1 MTKER
6 IGFISTRFSG
16 TDGVSL
22 EAAKWAK
29 VMEEDGHDI
38 FWYAGRINRPKE
50 ISMCVPEAHFEH
62 PEITWI
68 NKRIWGP
75 TKRSK
80 FVTDRIR
87 NLSYYLK
94 DTLHQFIEKYDITL
108 IVLENAVTIPMN
120 LPLGVALAEFLLEI
134 DIPAIAHHHDF
145 YWERSRF
152 SVNAVNDY
160 LEMAFPPKDPELYH
174 TVINKNA
181 ADDLAW
187 RKGCSSTLV
196 PNVIDFKEDDPNIHV
211 DAAEMKRELGFEED
225 DIIFLQPT
233 RVVPRKG
240 IEHAIQLISM
250 LGNDKIKL
258 CISHDSGDE
267 GYDYESMLREM
278 AARENVDM
286 RFVNA
291 RVSEERKT
299 SPTGEKIYS
308 LWDVYA
314 IADLVTYTSLYEGFG
329 NAFLE
334 AIYHRKPLLVNRYD
348 IFMRDIEPKGFQTI
362 TIDGY
367 VTNYTVNQVQ
377 KLLDDKELQKKMTD
391 TNYDLGKKYYSYE
404 VLRHKL
410 RLVLSSIR
418 GEVYHD

>member
-1 MTKER
+1 MEKER
-6 IGFISTRFSG
+6 IGFISTRFAG

-22 EAAKWAK
+22 EAAKWAQ
-29 VMEEDGHDI
+29 VLEEDGHEI
-38 FWYAGRINRPKE
+38 FWYAGRINRPE
-50 ISMCVPEAHFEH
+50 EQSMCVPEAHFEH
-62 PEITWI
+62 PEISWL
-68 NKRIWGP
+68 NNQIWGH
-75 TKRSK
+75 TKRSR
-80 FVTDRIR
+80 FVTNRIR
-87 NLSYYLK
+87 SISHYLK
-94 DTLHQFIEKYDITL
+94 ETLHEFIKRYDISI
-108 IVLENAVTIPMN
+108 IVIENAVTIPMN

-134 DIPAIAHHHDF
+134 DLPAIAHHHDF

-196 PNVIDFKEDDPNIHV
+196 PNVIDFSEHTPFSHTEV
-211 DAAEMKRELGFEED
+211 EEMKKELGFKPD

-240 IEHAIQLISM
+240 IEHAIRLISM

-258 CISHDSGDE
+258 CISHESGDE
-267 GYDYESMLREM
+267 GFDYEYMLRET
-278 AARENVDM
+278 ANREEVDM
-286 RFVNA
+286 RFVSA
-291 RVSEERKT
+291 KVGEERKI
-299 SPTGEKIYS
+299 SPNGEKTYS

-314 IADLVTYTSLYEGFG
+314 IADLVTYPSIYEGFG

-334 AIYHRKPLLVNRYD
+334 AIYYRKPLLVNRYD
-348 IFMRDIEPKGFQTI
+348 IFMRDIEPKGFETI

-367 VTNYTVNQVQ
+367 VTNYAAEQVQ
-377 KLLDDKELQKKMTD
+377 NLLNDPEEQKRMTD
-391 TNYDLGKKYYSYE
+391 INFELGKKYYSYE
-404 VLRHKL
+404 VLRKKL
-410 RLVLSSIR
+410 RLIFSTIR
-418 GEVYHD
+418 G